1 MKILL
6 VETWV
11 GGPAMTSALGNT
23 DYLLSK
29 CVYVTSTNL
38 ERSFKDSL
46 EDRSFLQRASSVR
59 VCPEE
64 ADGKKLLPEELV
76 HLLLPPKQGEGD
88 LDLVFAPSFDTS
100 LPTDGMNSITTQ
112 AKAVGHCLFHLLEEK
127 PDFLVSFQTLS
138 LSSGKWKATHSSSL
152 LHLPHHSSLFPSSSS
167 ASLPLLLT
175 FLSDISSPS
184 STPFSLKSESGCV
197 TIEEND
203 SEEDWK
209 CTCRKGSLT
218 SSLSFPSF
226 DYESLSS
233 LLSST
238 DDSLLKEMKNEVLS
252 LCSSH
257 SDLGFDSFLKDAET
271 VLIRDV
277 ARSLQNESG
286 TSPLPPSPP
295 PSAPPRSPTP
305 PPLPPPKQSPSAPSS
320 KEEDAPSTG
329 ERENRET
336 TPETERKTIFSSG
349 NESIVIR
356 GLLDEHCILQ
366 WAQSRKAFS
375 LLDENGKIVKASS
388 ENRNLLL
395 NRRTVILPP
404 KLKEEFCF
412 FYDMETSRSTGMRRT
427 MDKRRGIARRRENRE
442 MIRKNN

>member
-6 VETWV
+6 IETWV

-46 EDRSFLQRASSVR
+46 EDRSFLQRASSIR
-59 VCPEE
+59 VCPEGG
-64 ADGKKLLPEELV
+64 DGKRLLPNELV
-76 HLLLPPKQGEGD
+76 HLLLPAREGEGD
-88 LDLVFAPSFDTS
+88 LDVVFAPSFDTS
-100 LPTDGMNSITTQ
+100 LPIDGMNSITTQ
-112 AKAVGHCLFHLLEEK
+112 AKAVGHCLFHLLKEK

-138 LSSGKWKATHSSSL
+138 LSCGKWKPTHSCSL
-152 LHLPHHSSLFPSSSS
+152 LHLPAHSSLFPSSSS

-175 FLSDISSPS
+175 FLSDVSIPS
-184 STPFSLKSESGCV
+184 STPFPLKSESGCV
-197 TIEEND
+197 TMEEND
-203 SEEDWK
+203 NEDWK
-209 CTCRKGSLT
+209 CTCRRGPLA

-238 DDSLLKEMKNEVLS
+238 DDSLLKEMKNDVLS

-257 SDLGFDSFLKDAET
+257 SDFGFDSFLKDAES

-277 ARSLQNESG
+277 ARSLQNESS
-286 TSPLPPSPP
+286 TLPPSPA
-295 PSAPPRSPTP
+295 PSVPPPRSPTP
-305 PPLPPPKQSPSAPSS
+305 PPPRAPSS
-320 KEEDAPSTG
+320 GEEEVRVASTEGKED
-329 ERENRET
+329 RET
-336 TPETERKTIFSSG
+336 APGEERKTVFSSG

-395 NRRTVILPP
+395 NKRTVLLPP
-404 KLKEEFCF
+404 RLKEEFCF
-412 FYDMETSRSTGMRRT
+412 FYDMELGHSTNMRRT
-427 MDKRRGIARRRENRE
+427 RDRRRGIARRRENRE